1 MTARLNKSFVNCN
14 VNLPAACRHC
24 GLSSVHSYSSY
35 LLLLEYSY
43 RGYHAEW
50 TKMKNIS
57 LLLLVALTTLAE
69 SQQDIS
75 RAKRELLVRSKR
87 RWVLSTIEIVEED
100 KGPFPK
106 KITTMYNDKTAEDGQ
121 IYRIHVTSDT
131 DSSVFSI
138 NENTGD
144 VYVHRSIDREETDF
158 FKISFD
164 ILSKTLHTAI
174 DDKLAFDVQVKDIND
189 NAPTFFDLP
198 TIVDVKENSEEGF
211 LPVQLKASD
220 RDQTRTPNSQITI
233 RLVKQTPAEPKIG
246 LEVISEGMAQLTFTG
261 CFDYEKEKTYKVTVE
276 AKDHGNPPLSSTAVV
291 TLNIVDSNTHPPT
304 FKEKKYQGKVLEAT
318 IKDDVLRIMVDD
330 KDTPKTPGWR
340 AKYFFIEGNQEGNYK
355 IETDPATNEGI
366 LSVIKGKDYETTTN
380 TTLVVGVENEEPLFV
395 CKSKSTARPPP
406 DTANITIKVIDV
418 NDPPYY
424 EKGLFNVYQK
434 EEEAPGKVLFTPKV
448 KDDDSDEI
456 RHVIIKDPAGW
467 VTIDE
472 KTGKITTTKKMDRE
486 SPFVDD
492 KGIYKIII
500 GATDNGEPPAT
511 GTCTVLV
518 HLGDINDNV
527 PKLVS
532 NTVIMCGNKDNK
544 VMVSAN
550 DTDAIPFGAPF
561 IFSLG
566 GDDKTLKQRWKL
578 DPTFGTASGLISLT
592 TLAYGNYSVPLE
604 IKDQQSST
612 GSEILNVVVCDCGEG
627 DVCRRKL
634 PSSSSL
640 GPAGIGLLFLGL
652 FLFLLLLFT
661 CQCGGKQKHM
671 PMVEDEGKQT
681 LIKYNQEAGGSALKA
696 EHTLLFT
703 NINSVAVTDGLKT
716 GSMKMSQATQEMSL
730 DRIAYNTAQKNNTM
744 TSMGTQAHRHTLRSQ
759 SQGGGQTT
767 YSTWTNRSNTYQGG
781 SSTYKRS
788 YSQVSNHQI
797 TDQIARRLHTLDVDH
812 PVYLPHEYAYEGQG
826 SHCKS
831 LETLSMS
838 SEPGD
843 DLMFLNNLEPKFKT
857 LAGICY
863 QTLQEKNIHI

>member
-1 MTARLNKSFVNCN
+1 
-14 VNLPAACRHC
+14 
-24 GLSSVHSYSSY
+24 
-35 LLLLEYSY
+35 
-43 RGYHAEW
+43 
-50 TKMKNIS
+50 MKNIS
-57 LLLLVALTTLAE
+57 LLLL
-69 SQQDIS
+69 
-75 RAKRELLVRSKR
+75 ELLVRSKR

-106 KITTMYNDKTAEDGQ
+106 KITTMYNDKTNEEGQ
-121 IYRIHVTSDT
+121 IYQIHVTSDT

-144 VYVHRSIDREETDF
+144 VFVHRAIDRETTDF

-164 ILSKTLHTAI
+164 ILSKASHTAI
-174 DDKLAFDVQVKDIND
+174 DEKLAFDVQVKDIND

-198 TIVDVKENSEEGF
+198 TNVDVKENSEEGF

-220 RDQTRTPNSQITI
+220 RDQTNTPNSKITI

-246 LEVISEGMAQLTFTG
+246 LEVISDGMAQLTFTG
-261 CFDYEKEKTYKVTVE
+261 CFDYDKEKTYKVTVE

-291 TLNIVDSNTHPPT
+291 TLN
-304 FKEKKYQGKVLEAT
+304 YQGKVLEST
-318 IKDDVLRIMVDD
+318 IKDDILRIMVDD

-366 LSVIKGKDYETTTN
+366 LSVIKAKDYETTTN

-395 CKSKSTARPPP
+395 CKSKSPGHARPPP
-406 DTANITIKVIDV
+406 DRANITIKVIDV

-424 EKGLFNVYQK
+424 EKASVDVYQK

-448 KDDDSDEI
+448 KDDDSTEI
-456 RHVIIKDPAGW
+456 RHIIIKDPAGW

-500 GATDNGEPPAT
+500 GAVDNGEPPAT

-532 NTVIMCGNKDNK
+532 NRVIMCGNKDNK

-550 DTDAIPFGAPF
+550 DTDANPFSAPF
-561 IFSLG
+561 TFSLG
-566 GDDKTLKQRWKL
+566 GDDKTLTQRWKL
-578 DPTFGTASGLISLT
+578 DPSFGKEGGLVSLT

-612 GSEILNVVVCDCGEG
+612 GREILNVVVCDCGEA
-627 DVCRRKL
+627 DVCRRKV

-652 FLFLLLLFT
+652 LLFLLLLLLFI
-661 CQCGGKQKHM
+661 CQCGDKTKHM

-681 LIKYNQEAGGSALKA
+681 LIKYNQEAGGSAC
-696 EHTLLFT
+696 
-703 NINSVAVTDGLKT
+703 
-716 GSMKMSQATQEMSL
+716 KMSQAAQGMAL
-730 DRIAYNTAQKNNTM
+730 DRFTYNTYGLTAQKNNTM
-744 TSMGTQAHRHTLRSQ
+744 TSMGMQAHRHTLRSQ
-759 SQGGGQTT
+759 GGGQTM
-767 YSTWTNRSNTYQGG
+767 YSTWANRSNTYQ
-781 SSTYKRS
+781 R
-788 YSQVSNHQI
+788 V
-797 TDQIARRLHTLDVDH
+797 HTIDVDH
-812 PVYLPHEYAYEGQG
+812 PVYVPYEYVYEGQG
-826 SHCKS
+826 SQCQS
-831 LETLSMS
+831 LETLSHS

-843 DLMFLNNLEPKFKT
+843 DLMFLNNLDPKFKT
-857 LAGICY
+857 LAGICH
-863 QTLQEKNIHI
+863 QTLQEKNIQI

>member
-1 MTARLNKSFVNCN
+1 
-14 VNLPAACRHC
+14 
-24 GLSSVHSYSSY
+24 
-35 LLLLEYSY
+35 
-43 RGYHAEW
+43 
-50 TKMKNIS
+50 MKNIS
-57 LLLLVALTTLAE
+57 LLLLVALTALAE

-106 KITTMYNDKTAEDGQ
+106 KITTMYNDKTNEEGQ
-121 IYRIHVTSDT
+121 IYQIHVTSDT

-144 VYVHRSIDREETDF
+144 VFVHRAIDRETTDF

-164 ILSKTLHTAI
+164 ILSKASHTAI
-174 DDKLAFDVQVKDIND
+174 DEKLAFDVQVKDIND

-198 TIVDVKENSEEGF
+198 TNVDVKENSEEGF

-220 RDQTRTPNSQITI
+220 RDQTNTPNSKITI

-246 LEVISEGMAQLTFTG
+246 LEVISDGMAQLTFTG
-261 CFDYEKEKTYKVTVE
+261 CFDYDKEKTYKVTVE

-291 TLNIVDSNTHPPT
+291 TLNVVDSNTHPPT
-304 FKEKKYQGKVLEAT
+304 FKEKKYQGKVLEST
-318 IKDDVLRIMVDD
+318 IKDDILRIMVDD

-366 LSVIKGKDYETTTN
+366 LSVIKAKDYETTTN

-395 CKSKSTARPPP
+395 CKSKSPGHARPPP
-406 DTANITIKVIDV
+406 DRANITIKVIDV

-424 EKGLFNVYQK
+424 EKASVDVYQK

-448 KDDDSDEI
+448 KDDDSTEI
-456 RHVIIKDPAGW
+456 RHIIIKDPAGW

-500 GATDNGEPPAT
+500 GAVDNGEPPAT

-532 NTVIMCGNKDNK
+532 NRVIMCGNKDNK

-550 DTDAIPFGAPF
+550 DTDANPFSAPF
-561 IFSLG
+561 TFSLG
-566 GDDKTLKQRWKL
+566 GDDKTLTQRWKL
-578 DPTFGTASGLISLT
+578 DPSFGKEGGLVSLT

-612 GSEILNVVVCDCGEG
+612 GREILNVVVCDCGEA
-627 DVCRRKL
+627 DVCRRKV

-652 FLFLLLLFT
+652 LLFLLLLLLFI
-661 CQCGGKQKHM
+661 CQCGDKTKHM

-681 LIKYNQEAGGSALKA
+681 LIKYNQEAGGSACKA
-696 EHTLLFT
+696 EPTLLLT
-703 NINSVAVTDGLKT
+703 NRNSVAVTDGLKT
-716 GSMKMSQATQEMSL
+716 GSMQMSQAAQGMAL
-730 DRIAYNTAQKNNTM
+730 DRFTYNTYGLTAQKNNTM
-744 TSMGTQAHRHTLRSQ
+744 TSMGMQAHRHTLRSQ
-759 SQGGGQTT
+759 GGGQTM
-767 YSTWTNRSNTYQGG
+767 YSTWANRSNTYQGG
-781 SSTYKRS
+781 SSRYKRS
-788 YSQVSNHQI
+788 LSQVSNHQI
-797 TDQIARRLHTLDVDH
+797 TDQIARRVHTIDVDH
-812 PVYLPHEYAYEGQG
+812 PVYVPYEYVYEGQG
-826 SHCKS
+826 SQCQS
-831 LETLSMS
+831 LETLSHS

-843 DLMFLNNLEPKFKT
+843 DLMFLNNLDPKFKT
-857 LAGICY
+857 LAGICH
-863 QTLQEKNIHI
+863 QTLQEKNIQI